1 MSKIT
6 KINALQ
12 VFDSRGNPTIETEI
26 YLDDGSKASAIVPSG
41 ASTGTHEAFEL
52 RDFENKNYLGKSVLK
67 AIEKVN
73 GEISKTLIGLSV
85 EDQAKIDDTL
95 IELDGTK
102 QKKRLG
108 ANAILSVSLAASK
121 VSAVSKNLP
130 LYKSLGSEKTL
141 PLPLMN
147 VINGGAHANNSLRI
161 QEFMIRPDKAKSF
174 KESINICFLI
184 IQKLKSLMDNKHLS
198 TTVGDEGGFAPS
210 LSNNEEAIE
219 FILEAINKSGFK
231 AGTDISICLDVAANE
246 LFKNGKYSIS
256 SSKFETPE
264 DTIQYYVD
272 LIKKYPISS
281 IEDPFAEDD
290 WESWTSFVK
299 IIKSAIGDNASSSN
313 SKIQIVGDDL
323 FVTNRERLLKGIN
336 EKAANAI
343 LIKPNQIGT
352 LTETYDVIN
361 LAHENG
367 YNTIISHR
375 SGDTE
380 DTFIADLAVGMSSS
394 QIKTGSLARSERVA
408 KYNRLLRIEEALGNS
423 AKMAKV

>member
-26 YLDDGSKASAIVPSG
+26 YLDDGSKASAFVPSG

-85 EDQAKIDDTL
+85 EDQAKIDNTL

-184 IQKLKSLMDNKHLS
+184 IQKLKSLMDSKNLS

-210 LSNNEEAIE
+210 LPNNEEAIE
-219 FILEAINKSGFK
+219 LILEAINKSGFR
-231 AGTDISICLDVAANE
+231 AGTDISVCLDVAANE
-246 LFKNGKYSIS
+246 LFKDKKYAVN
-256 SSKFETPE
+256 SSKFISSDKTK
-264 DTIQYYVD
+264 QYYLD
-272 LIKKYPISS
+272 LIKKYPIKS
-281 IEDPFAEDD
+281 IEDPFFEDD
-290 WESWTSFVK
+290 WDAWINLTK
-299 IIKSAIGDNASSSN
+299 LLNKD
-313 SKIQIVGDDL
+313 IQVVGDDL
-323 FVTNRERLLKGIN
+323 FVTNKERLIKGIN
-336 EKAANAI
+336 SNAANTI

-352 LTETYDVIN
+352 LTETIEVIN
-361 LAHENG
+361 LAHKND
-367 YNTIISHR
+367 YKTIISHR
-375 SGDTE
+375 SGDSE
-380 DTFIADLAVGMSSS
+380 DTFIADLAVATNSS

-408 KYNRLLRIEEALGNS
+408 KYNRLLRIEDELGNS
-423 AKMAKV
+423 AKIAKV